1 MSKELKKRIITG
13 IFVLGFFPFEYLMY
27 TIGIHINAEQAALN
41 GPAFLLLGIPAYAV
55 ASLLVFA
62 IFMLISLGL
71 EL

>member
-41 GPAFLLLGIPAYAV
+41 GPAFLLLGIPAYAI
-55 ASLLVFA
+55 ASLLMFA
-62 IFMLISLGL
+62 IFMLISCGL
-71 EL
+71 DI